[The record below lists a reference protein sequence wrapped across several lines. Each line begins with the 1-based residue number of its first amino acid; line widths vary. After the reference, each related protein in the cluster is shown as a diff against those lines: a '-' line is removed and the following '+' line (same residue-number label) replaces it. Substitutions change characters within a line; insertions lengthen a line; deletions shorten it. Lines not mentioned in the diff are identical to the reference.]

1 MRIRFLA
8 GVAALVAGGAIMGS
22 VPAQDEA
29 SVPGVGLRI
38 VQVTVAPDGA
48 IQALVTPTDGSG
60 RVLRDLTAA
69 NFRMVVDDSDL
80 GVQSV
85 SAAARGDNP
94 LSIVIAIDVSGSMRQ
109 AGLQAAVAGAS
120 SLLDRLGERDRCCL
134 LAFGAGVRQVCEFT
148 GDIQRVRSGLEG
160 LQATDQ
166 LTFLYQALFEG
177 LDRAASA
184 PTKRVAV
191 VALTDGKDDGSPVG
205 LQEVLAK
212 LAARD
217 VPVYTL
223 AYGPNADAETLRRLS
238 AASRGVFYSAPGA
251 DDVTRAY
258 SDISDELRG
267 DYLIASALPAPAQ
280 GPIQVAIALEYRG
293 ETASG
298 NLSVT
303 PASATMTAA
312 PREPED
318 HRFPLGRLIGI
329 AALVL
334 VLVAAGA
341 WIYLRMRKR
350 QGPALDAT
358 MVPPRAWIEIVKG
371 PDAGQKALLFGK
383 EAVIGRDPV
392 KCQVVIK
399 NDMMVGRQHARL
411 KQDDQGNFVLHDL
424 ESQNG
429 VQVNG
434 VRISEPVTL
443 QSEDRIVIGLTELLF
458 IDQR

>member
-1 MRIRFLA
+1 M
-8 GVAALVAGGAIMGS
+8 
-22 VPAQDEA
+22 
-29 SVPGVGLRI
+29 
-38 VQVTVAPDGA
+38 
-48 IQALVTPTDGSG
+48 
-60 RVLRDLTAA
+60 
-69 NFRMVVDDSDL
+69 
-80 GVQSV
+80 
-85 SAAARGDNP
+85 
-94 LSIVIAIDVSGSMRQ
+94 
-109 AGLQAAVAGAS
+109 
-120 SLLDRLGERDRCCL
+120 
-134 LAFGAGVRQVCEFT
+134 RQVCEFT